1 LAEEKAETT
10 REALAAQEVPVV
22 AVPVL
27 ADRSNTF
34 PMVALALLDKE
45 VTVEEAT
52 KLGTTLAVVVEAAQ
66 AAQVL
71 QESTLLAA
79 EAVTA

>member
-10 REALAAQEVPVV
+10 REALVAQEVPAV